1 MLSTPPMAEE
11 TDHTTSHRQPRNT
24 WKPCERKVLKSK
36 WNGAETARNELKLLE
51 KSTPDA

>member
-24 WKPCERKVLKSK
+24 WKPSERKVLKNK
-36 WNGAETARNELKLLE
+36 WNGTKTKRNKQKILE
-51 KSTPDA
+51 KSTYDA